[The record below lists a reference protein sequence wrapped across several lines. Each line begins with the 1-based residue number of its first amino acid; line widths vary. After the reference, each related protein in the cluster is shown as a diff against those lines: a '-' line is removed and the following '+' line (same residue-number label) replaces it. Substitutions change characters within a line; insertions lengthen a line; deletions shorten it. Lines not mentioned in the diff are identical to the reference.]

1 MILSRRQSFYLIEHL
16 EKAVKALTERNAELS
31 AQVYRQT
38 SYHNLEVEAQSRRIR
53 ELEGQIRDRDVTIQK
68 VYRECFL

>member
-38 SYHNLEVEAQSRRIR
+38 SDDNLEVEAQSRRIR